1 MAGRNLGLPCPARV
15 WLAHSANGIAA
26 THPPTVLQGVELLA
40 HGAGGKIERVK
51 AEDAL
56 NGKTVGIYF
65 SAHW

>member
-1 MAGRNLGLPCPARV
+1 M
-15 WLAHSANGIAA
+15 WLAHSADGIAA
-26 THPPTVLQGVELLA
+26 TRPPIALQGMELLA